1 MPPDAALIEARA
13 LTRAFGH
20 LRALRGVD
28 LAVGRGEALAVA
40 GPNGAG
46 KTTLL
51 RLLAGLMRPT
61 SGEVRLADGRSPRDH
76 DARRQVGFL
85 SHQSLL
91 YDDLTPL
98 ENLRFTARLHG
109 LPDADARTRRA
120 LDAAGLAARGGDP
133 VRQLSR
139 GMVQRVAIARALL
152 HDPSLLLLDEPFT
165 GLDADSAARL
175 RAALTAALAEGR
187 GVVLVTHQLGEAWE
201 VATHVGYLTRGRWA
215 EIGPRPAGPDAFLAR
230 HRGTADG

>member
-1 MPPDAALIEARA
+1 MPPDAALIEARG

-28 LAVGRGEALAVA
+28 LAVRRGEAVAVA

-61 SGEVRLADGRSPRDH
+61 AGEVRLADGRSPRDH
-76 DARRQVGFL
+76 EARRQVGFL

-109 LPDADARTRRA
+109 LPDGESRARHA
-120 LDAAGLAARGGDP
+120 LEAAGLGARGGDP

-152 HDPSLLLLDEPFT
+152 HPPALLLLDEPFT

-175 RAALTAALAEGR
+175 CSALATALAEGR
-187 GVVLVTHQLGEAWE
+187 GVVLVTHQLAEAWE
-201 VATHVGYLTRGRWA
+201 VATHVGYLVHGRWA
-215 EIGPRPAGPDAFLAR
+215 EIGPRPARHEEFLAR
-230 HRGTADG
+230 HRGAADG

>member
-1 MPPDAALIEARA
+1 MPPDAALVVARG

-20 LRALRGVD
+20 QRALRGVD
-28 LAVGRGEALAVA
+28 LAVARGEALAVA

-61 SGEVRLADGRSPRDH
+61 AGEVRLADGRSPRDP

-98 ENLRFTARLHG
+98 ENLRFTAQLHG
-109 LPDADARTRRA
+109 LADGDARARRA
-120 LDAAGLAARGGDP
+120 LDAAGLGPRGGDP

-139 GMVQRVAIARALL
+139 GMVQRVAIARAML
-152 HDPSLLLLDEPFT
+152 HDPALLLLDEPFT

-175 RAALTAALAEGR
+175 RETLAGALAAGR
-187 GVVLVTHQLGEAWE
+187 AVVLVTHQLAEAWE
-201 VATHVGYLTRGRWA
+201 VATHVGYLARGRWS
-215 EIGPRPAGPDAFLAR
+215 ELGPRPPRPDEFLAR
-230 HRGTADG
+230 HRGGADG